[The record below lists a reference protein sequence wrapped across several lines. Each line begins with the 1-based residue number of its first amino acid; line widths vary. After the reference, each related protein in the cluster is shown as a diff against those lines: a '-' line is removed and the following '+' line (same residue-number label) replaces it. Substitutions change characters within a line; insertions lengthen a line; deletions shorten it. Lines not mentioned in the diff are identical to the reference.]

1 MRSLL
6 KNNKG
11 QALVEATMLAT
22 VFCSGLFFILAVF
35 HTQIVSIAIDD
46 AIETYFFCQIQKN
59 KFCKS
64 SLENTLNNLKLKKI
78 KTHEVILNTTYEITV
93 EADTNYYY
101 QIYKKRQ
108 LQFDFDLRI

>member
-1 MRSLL
+1 MRSFH

-11 QALVEATMLAT
+11 QALVEATVLTT
-22 VFCSGLFFILAVF
+22 VFCSGLFFVLAVF
-35 HTQIVSIAIDD
+35 HTQIVSIAVDD

-59 KFCKS
+59 KFCKN
-64 SLENTLNNLKLKKI
+64 SLEDTLNNLKLKKI

-93 EADTNYYY
+93 EADTNYLY

-108 LQFDFDLRI
+108 LQFDLQI